1 MLTVLLMILHW
12 YFKLCLIK
20 NQQLLTSI
28 YINDSIVLLSFS
40 NSFQVHIT
48 GVLTLFV
55 HHWLFVMVLNTFS
68 SKTFSKNR
76 LYSGWFHAFYDSL
89 FIANITELQLQ
100 TKQNLEIQSQLQ
112 FLHLNSEGYVNNI
125 NINTFFY
132 MTLIELEFL
141 HLMTD

>member
-1 MLTVLLMILHW
+1 ML
-12 YFKLCLIK
+12 
-20 NQQLLTSI
+20 
-28 YINDSIVLLSFS
+28 
-40 NSFQVHIT
+40 
-48 GVLTLFV
+48 
-55 HHWLFVMVLNTFS
+55 
-68 SKTFSKNR
+68 
-76 LYSGWFHAFYDSL
+76 DSL